1 MTQSK
6 TATYYTKNYQRRC
19 LLVLV
24 SLIVVIAVQNC
35 FAIDPTE
42 SVETH
47 RNIIASIE
55 SMDEANAISTLVE
68 LKKKDRKYFEINNY
82 DYLLGRLAER
92 NGRVSIAVENY
103 SAVAERTSILRAYA
117 LFHLA
122 EIFRSSGNLIL
133 ERIYLERLSIV
144 APHSLLINAARLRL
158 AKSAYE
164 AENFALTRQFL
175 ASGKSSGKADASP
188 SALRYLRDD
197 TALFALATMRDGK
210 IDAARTILSELIA
223 QTPNPEQSDDSA
235 LTSITALDALDAG
248 PAAAA
253 NVVGGLSE
261 SEHLLR
267 AKIYQFNREFEHAQ
281 QHFEAIIGRFPTSV
295 NAPDAMM
302 QIGRGYSQQQKHVEA
317 LTWFERVQERYPD
330 SVSAKEGM
338 LLSAA
343 AYSRVGK
350 SKEALTRY
358 QRYIDKFPN
367 DEKLDRAYL
376 NMVDLLR
383 DQGDVNDALK
393 WTAKTREVFKAKPAE
408 LLATFADAKIYIS
421 KADWVNAII
430 SLDKLLSVGELG
442 LTNLPGGTDRVEVI
456 FLKAFALEK
465 QNKFAEAI
473 ELYLSI
479 PDGRNEYYGWRASE
493 HLRSMQ
499 SNEAAA
505 AHIAQVAGNF
515 AANLNSKDAEERRRS
530 ATQLLRFSSNEM
542 LREKAIESISAYVRA
557 NPKYGELPN
566 FRPNTLPTRSPLF
579 AEKTDVTGWDELL
592 FLGIYDEAIA
602 QLDAE
607 KTAKN
612 PTLEMTDLY
621 RRGNRGDKVMATAE
635 PQWKK
640 VSVDYPIELIPKF
653 QLATLYPAPFAKELR
668 RSATEKNVDPR
679 LMLAIMRQES
689 RFSPDVKSYAAAR
702 GLMQFIAP
710 TAKKL
715 AGELGKNSIRQEEL
729 YDPTTSIEFGS
740 QYIAD
745 LFKLFPSQPDAVVAS
760 YNGGEENVKRWIARS
775 GTSQADLYVSEIV
788 FSQTKDYVFKVMA
801 NYRMYSH
808 IYDENLRP
816 R

>member
-68 LKKKDRKYFEINNY
+68 LKQRDSNYFEINNY

-164 AENFALTRQFL
+164 VENFALTRQFL

-338 LLSAA
+338 LQSAA

-499 SNEAAA
+499 SNEAATS
-505 AHIAQVAGNF
+505 HIAQVAGNF
-515 AANLNSKDAEERRRS
+515 AANLNSKDAGERWRS
-530 ATQLLRFSSNEM
+530 ATQLLRFSSNEAS
-542 LREKAIESISAYVRA
+542 RSKAMESLASTP
-557 NPKYGELPN
+557 NPKAAELPN
-566 FRPNTLPTRSPLF
+566 SRIKDLPTRSPL
-579 AEKTDVTGWDELL
+579 ATEKTDVKGWDELL
-592 FLGIYDEAIA
+592 FLGLYDEAVA

-607 KTAKN
+607 KGVKGITVD
-612 PTLEMTDLY
+612 MTELY
-621 RRGNRGDKVMATAE
+621 RRGNRADKLMLVAD
-635 PQWKK
+635 PIWKK
-640 VSVDYPIELIPKF
+640 VPADYPIEFLPKEP
-653 QLATLYPAPFAKELR
+653 LGELYPAPFARELR
-668 RSATEKNVDPR
+668 QFAAAKNVDPR

-775 GTSQADLYVSEIV
+775 GTSQSDIYVSEMV
-788 FSQTKDYVFKVMA
+788 YSQTKDYVFKVMA
-801 NYRMYSH
+801 NYRMYCH
-808 IYDENLRP
+808 IYDENLRQ